1 MNTDTTA
8 SAAQN
13 LILITLENG
22 EYTTTNSA
30 NAQQTYLNRFHDAF
44 ATVEEALRPCF

>member
-30 NAQQTYLNRFHDAF
+30 NTQQTYLNRFHDAF
-44 ATVEEALRPCF
+44 AAVEEVLRPCF